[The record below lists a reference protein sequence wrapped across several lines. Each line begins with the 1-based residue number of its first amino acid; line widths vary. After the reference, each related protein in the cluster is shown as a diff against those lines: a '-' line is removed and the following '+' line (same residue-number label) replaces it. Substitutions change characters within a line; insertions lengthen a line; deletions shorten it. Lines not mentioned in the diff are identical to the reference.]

1 MNIPRLLLAIVVAFV
16 IIFGTDM
23 LIHGIWL
30 KPDYDATKTVW
41 RSESEMNARIGWMF
55 LAQIICAA
63 TFVLIWAWG
72 FAGGKIGTA
81 VMFAV
86 VMGMFQGIWVLVNY
100 VVIPMPG
107 DLAVKWYF
115 AGMAQ
120 AVLIGIATSLIY
132 RPRATIA

>member
-1 MNIPRLLLAIVVAFV
+1 
-16 IIFGTDM
+16 M
-23 LIHGIWL
+23 LIHGMWL

-41 RSESEMNARIGWMF
+41 RPESEMNAHIAWML
-55 LAQIICAA
+55 LAQIMCAA

-72 FAGGKIGTA
+72 FAGGNIRTA

-100 VVIPMPG
+100 AILPMPG

-115 AGMAQ
+115 SGLAQ

-132 RPRATIA
+132 RPRATTTT

>member
-23 LIHGIWL
+23 LIHGMWL
-30 KPDYDATKTVW
+30 KPDYDATKLIW
-41 RSESEMNARIGWMF
+41 RPESEMNARIGWMF
-55 LAQIICAA
+55 VAQITCAA

-72 FAGGKIGTA
+72 FSGGSIGTA

-100 VVIPMPG
+100 TIIPMPG
-107 DLAVKWYF
+107 ELAVKWYF
-115 AGMAQ
+115 SGLAQ

-132 RPRATIA
+132 RPRAATT